1 MVGFS
6 ELLYCYIREIPLNPT
21 TVAATAL
28 LLALFVIPW
37 YPICNQTPHFQTCA
51 PHNPKHTKT
60 LPPGQLPGPRRGFSI
75 ERNHEK
81 GDFSMAKKTRF
92 LCVFLL
98 ALAAL
103 LACYFL
109 IPRPV
114 VQDPETAAITEIIIQ
129 RNPYYQK
136 EEADCFVWQPET
148 EADQAV
154 GKEILAYLSQCQER
168 RTLRFAPAPGDHPLY
183 WKCMYIY
190 VRSTQQST
198 FLQERCI
205 VLGPG
210 HFEAPEDP
218 GRYRSA
224 VDLSFCSMGSGL
236 WNRSQGNLL
245 NPDGIRAFVL
255 DALELPEDFL

>member
-1 MVGFS
+1 
-6 ELLYCYIREIPLNPT
+6 
-21 TVAATAL
+21 
-28 LLALFVIPW
+28 
-37 YPICNQTPHFQTCA
+37 
-51 PHNPKHTKT
+51 
-60 LPPGQLPGPRRGFSI
+60 
-75 ERNHEK
+75 
-81 GDFSMAKKTRF
+81 MAKKTRF

-114 VQDPETAAITEIIIQ
+114 VQDPENAAITGTIIQ

-168 RTLRFAPAPGDHPLY
+168 R
-183 WKCMYIY
+183 
-190 VRSTQQST
+190 
-198 FLQERCI
+198 I

-210 HFEAPEDP
+210 HFEEPEDP

-245 NPDGIRAFVL
+245 DPDGIRAFVL

>member
-1 MVGFS
+1 
-6 ELLYCYIREIPLNPT
+6 
-21 TVAATAL
+21 
-28 LLALFVIPW
+28 
-37 YPICNQTPHFQTCA
+37 
-51 PHNPKHTKT
+51 
-60 LPPGQLPGPRRGFSI
+60 
-75 ERNHEK
+75 
-81 GDFSMAKKTRF
+81 MAKKTRF
-92 LCVFLL
+92 LCFFLL
-98 ALAAL
+98 ARAAL

-114 VQDPETAAITEIIIQ
+114 VQDPENAAITEIIIQ

-148 EADQAV
+148 EEDQAV

-168 RTLRFAPAPGDHPLY
+168 HTLRFAPAPGDHPRY

-198 FLQERCI
+198 FRRERCI
-205 VLGPG
+205 FLGPG
-210 HFEAPEDP
+210 HFEEPEDP

-224 VDLSFCSMGSGL
+224 VDLSFCFMGSGL

-245 NPDGIRAFVL
+245 DPDGIRAFVL